1 MNTDTIAECMK
12 LSFASTPF
20 PQVVQRLAS
29 AGVRSYDADLVKLR
43 KTYYDAGNDT
53 AEERMPLTSSPAIPA
68 GFDKAGV
75 AATVRDIQQGRIGY
89 PEFLRR
95 IMSAGCS
102 RYSVY
107 IGGRKAIYFGR
118 DGDFHIEDFPS
129 GK

>member
-20 PQVVQRLAS
+20 PQVVQKLAG
-29 AGVRSYDADLVKLR
+29 AGVRSYNADLVRLR
-43 KTYYDAGNDT
+43 KTYYDAANAT
-53 AEERMPLTSSPAIPA
+53 AEEAMPLTASPPISAS
-68 GFDKAGV
+68 FDKPGV

-95 IMSAGCS
+95 IMAAGCAH
-102 RYSVY
+102 YSVY

-118 DGDFHIEDFPS
+118 DGDFHIEDFPNA
-129 GK
+129 K